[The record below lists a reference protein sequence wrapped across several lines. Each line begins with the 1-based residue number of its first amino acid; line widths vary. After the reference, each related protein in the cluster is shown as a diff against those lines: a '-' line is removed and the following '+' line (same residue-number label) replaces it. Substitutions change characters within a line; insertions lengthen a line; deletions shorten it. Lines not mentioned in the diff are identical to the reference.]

1 MDGVLYE
8 ETHEF
13 LKHALVE
20 CSFGFPTPIIF
31 LRVWCEPSVWIPQ
44 S

>member
-1 MDGVLYE
+1 MGITVYE

-20 CSFGFPTPIIF
+20 RSFGFPTPVVVLCVRVSH
-31 LRVWCEPSVWIPQ
+31 LRGYF
-44 S
+44 